1 MTTTEVGLR
10 VASAPSTRDDMR
22 PVLER
27 SAEHE
32 LRHQHPGIR
41 DISHSWHTVAD
52 DDIVAEG
59 FPGLIGWHF
68 LTATGLV
75 DDADG

>member
-1 MTTTEVGLR
+1 MEVGLR
-10 VASAPSTRDDMR
+10 VAAAPTATDDMR

-32 LRHQHPGIR
+32 LKHQHPGIR
-41 DISHSWHTVAD
+41 DITYSWHTVTSED
-52 DDIVAEG
+52 PIVGE
-59 FPGLIGWHF
+59 FSGLVGWHF

-75 DDADG
+75 DDDS